1 MMTNDKIKND
11 MTMATM
17 LAAGLKNKS
26 EYIVTDKYE
35 VEIVS
40 DGINGDIDCSNT
52 YRDGVETG
60 EVLRDTIES
69 MSKLIIEV
77 GTALDDADKEAEKK
91 NRLNN

>member
-17 LAAGLKNKS
+17 LVAGLKNKS

-52 YRDGVETG
+52 F
-60 EVLRDTIES
+60 
-69 MSKLIIEV
+69 
-77 GTALDDADKEAEKK
+77 
-91 NRLNN
+91 N

>member
-11 MTMATM
+11 MTMAIM

-52 YRDGVETG
+52 F
-60 EVLRDTIES
+60 
-69 MSKLIIEV
+69 KLFKYI
-77 GTALDDADKEAEKK
+77 
-91 NRLNN
+91 

>member
-52 YRDGVETG
+52 F
-60 EVLRDTIES
+60 
-69 MSKLIIEV
+69 
-77 GTALDDADKEAEKK
+77 
-91 NRLNN
+91 N

>member
-1 MMTNDKIKND
+1 MRKKYTLSNDKTKND

-52 YRDGVETG
+52 FD
-60 EVLRDTIES
+60 
-69 MSKLIIEV
+69 
-77 GTALDDADKEAEKK
+77 
-91 NRLNN
+91 

>member
-40 DGINGDIDCSNT
+40 DGINGDIDCSITFN
-52 YRDGVETG
+52 
-60 EVLRDTIES
+60 
-69 MSKLIIEV
+69 
-77 GTALDDADKEAEKK
+77 
-91 NRLNN
+91 

>member
-1 MMTNDKIKND
+1 MPVEIISLCAINRNRGKIMMTNDKIKND

-17 LAAGLKNKS
+17 LVAGLKNKS

-52 YRDGVETG
+52 F
-60 EVLRDTIES
+60 
-69 MSKLIIEV
+69 
-77 GTALDDADKEAEKK
+77 
-91 NRLNN
+91 N